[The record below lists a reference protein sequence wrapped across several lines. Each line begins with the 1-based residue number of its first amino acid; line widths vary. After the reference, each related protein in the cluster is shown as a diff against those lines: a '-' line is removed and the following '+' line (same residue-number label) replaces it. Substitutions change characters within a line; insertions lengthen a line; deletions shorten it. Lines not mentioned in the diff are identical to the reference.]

1 MASLCH
7 QESLVAHVGNISPFH
22 NFGKAVTTVMLLVC
36 IQYSESPGPK
46 SQAGHTHGV
55 WNSMA
60 VSWPLPK
67 SFTKD
72 TSVEVTG
79 VREPWGSSCSPT
91 LLASYPPAHS
101 IPRTGETH
109 SQALRHFSSCFR
121 DKSKQKEHLERVMN
135 SRLPLAGQPG
145 RQ

>member
-22 NFGKAVTTVMLLVC
+22 NFGKAVTTVMFLVC
-36 IQYSESPGPK
+36 IQSLLGPRVRQDTSPSRG
-46 SQAGHTHGV
+46 G
-55 WNSMA
+55 NSMA

-67 SFTKD
+67 SLTKD
-72 TSVEVTG
+72 TSVKVTG

-135 SRLPLAGQPG
+135 SRLPPAGQPG